1 MGVWNTRV
9 TLSCN
14 AGASLPPPH
23 TLAPSSRSLE
33 ALKRPAEVQ
42 LGMGTGRAISMQDR
56 LFQEILSERLTA

>member
-14 AGASLPPPH
+14 AGASLPSPH

-33 ALKRPAEVQ
+33 ALKRPVEVQ
-42 LGMGTGRAISMQDR
+42 LGMGPGRAISMQDR
-56 LFQEILSERLTA
+56 LFRRS